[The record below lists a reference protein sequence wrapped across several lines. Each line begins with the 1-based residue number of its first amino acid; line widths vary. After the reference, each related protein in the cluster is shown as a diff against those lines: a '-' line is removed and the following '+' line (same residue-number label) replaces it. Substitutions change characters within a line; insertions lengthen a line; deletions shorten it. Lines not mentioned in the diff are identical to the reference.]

1 MRITLHTSIAEE
13 RYQII
18 CGLVAR
24 DMERRQ
30 SWSDMA
36 DITDSES
43 EVQEV
48 GSLPLLR
55 VPIMRNQS
63 PLPRMRV
70 ELGNAVGDVRN
81 LLQADFS

>member
-30 SWSDMA
+30 SWSDMV

-48 GSLPLLR
+48 GFLPLLR

-70 ELGNAVGDVRN
+70 ALGNAVGDVRN

>member
-1 MRITLHTSIAEE
+1 MRITLHTGKAEE
-13 RYQII
+13 RYQIL

-30 SWSDMA
+30 SWSDMV

-48 GSLPLLR
+48 GFLPLLR

-70 ELGNAVGDVRN
+70 ALGNAVGDVRN